1 MNDTIQQTTDAI
13 ANACATTGSQL
24 NWWMII
30 AIAELVLIIA
40 LLIFRGKKKQVDKKS
55 EIKRKVMN
63 EGEIDFGNVIN
74 SAFASD
80 ELYKKLIRSCHPD
93 RFPGDED
100 KIAIA
105 NDLSSR
111 ITKSQKDQK
120 ALKALKEEAE
130 QKLNIHIN

>member
-30 AIAELVLIIA
+30 AIVELVVILI
-40 LLIFRGKKKQVDKKS
+40 LIFSRRSGISPKD
-55 EIKRKVMN
+55 EIKHKVMN

-111 ITKSQKDQK
+111 ITKSQRDQK

>member
-1 MNDTIQQTTDAI
+1 MKDTIAQQTADT
-13 ANACATTGSQL
+13 CATIAANSNSF
-24 NWWMII
+24 NWWIII
-30 AIAELVLIIA
+30 AIVEFVIIIA
-40 LLIFRGKKKQVDKKS
+40 LLIFRSKEKQVDKKD
-55 EIKRKVMN
+55 EIKSKVMG

-111 ITKSQKDQK
+111 ITKSQRDQK

>member
-1 MNDTIQQTTDAI
+1 MNDTLLQSITDTCASTTTA
-13 ANACATTGSQL
+13 ANSI

-30 AIAELVLIIA
+30 ALIELALIIA
-40 LLIFRGKKKQVDKKS
+40 LLIFRGKKKQVDRKD
-55 EIKRKVMN
+55 EIKHKVMN

-93 RFPGDED
+93 RFPGNEV

-111 ITKSQKDQK
+111 ITKSQRDQK
-120 ALKALKEEAE
+120 ALKSLKEEAE
-130 QKLNIHIN
+130 QKLNIHIY

>member
-1 MNDTIQQTTDAI
+1 MNDTIQQTTDTI
-13 ANACATTGSQL
+13 ANACATTGCQL

-30 AIAELVLIIA
+30 AIVELVIILILIIS
-40 LLIFRGKKKQVDKKS
+40 RRS
-55 EIKRKVMN
+55 EISTKDEIKQKIMA
-63 EGEIDFGNVIN
+63 EGEIDFGNIVN

-80 ELYKKLIRSCHPD
+80 DLYKKLIRSCHPD
-93 RFPGDED
+93 RFPGDEA

-111 ITKSQKDQK
+111 ITKSQRDQK
-120 ALKALKEEAE
+120 ALKSLKEEAE

>member
-1 MNDTIQQTTDAI
+1 MNDRIQQTTDTI

-30 AIAELVLIIA
+30 AIVELVIILI
-40 LLIFRGKKKQVDKKS
+40 LIFSRRSGDSTKD
-55 EIKRKVMN
+55 EIKQKIMA
-63 EGEIDFGNVIN
+63 EGEIDFGNIVN

-80 ELYKKLIRSCHPD
+80 ELYKKLIHSCHPD
-93 RFPGDED
+93 RFPGDD
-100 KIAIA
+100 AKIAIA

-111 ITKSQKDQK
+111 ITQSQRDQK
-120 ALKALKEEAE
+120 ALKELKEEAE